1 MRRASLFLAVIS
13 VQAASA
19 AAQQVPVTLSASLPS
34 ESGKPLPVIGR
45 FWFVFDGGRDSVSA
59 LTDGTGRARVNLP
72 LGNYR
77 LRSHQ
82 RVTLAGRPT
91 TGTCPSASVPPC
103 WSS

>member
-1 MRRASLFLAVIS
+1 V
-13 VQAASA
+13 

-82 RVTLAGRPT
+82 RVTLAGRTYSWDLPVSVRT
-91 TGTCPSASVPPC
+91 TM
-103 WSS
+103 WSG